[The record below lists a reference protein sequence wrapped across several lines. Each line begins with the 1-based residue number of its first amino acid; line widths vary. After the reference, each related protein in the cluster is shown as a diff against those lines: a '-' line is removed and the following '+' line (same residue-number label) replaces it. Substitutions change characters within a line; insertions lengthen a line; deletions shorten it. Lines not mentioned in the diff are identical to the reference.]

1 MARERILVADD
12 EPDVRFTIAEHL
24 QSLGYAVEEADSCAQ
39 AVARFRAGRIDAAIL
54 DYSMPDGN
62 SVELLPRLR
71 QLEPEA
77 PIVILTGQGSIAL
90 AVQAIQAGADQFLT
104 KPVEL
109 PALALVVERLVAK
122 RRAGRRDVA
131 GRRREARQ
139 APDPFLGTSPAIR
152 GLAEQARRIAL
163 ADNPVLLEGET
174 GTGKGVLAAW
184 LHANGP
190 RAGEAFVDL
199 NCAGLSQEF
208 LESELFGHER
218 GAFTSAVS
226 AKPGL
231 FEMADRGTVFLDEL
245 GDMDLQVQ
253 AKLLKV
259 VEEQRFRRLGD
270 VRDRQVDVRLVAATH
285 VDLKARVASRAFRSD
300 LYFRVSTL
308 PLRVPP
314 LRERREDIPLLAERL
329 LERIGREVGRPR
341 LELEPDALAA
351 LQERDW
357 PGNVRELRNVLERAA
372 LLSDQDR
379 LTRRHLRFE
388 SADAS
393 APPAGLS
400 GTLAEIERRAI
411 EQALAAQGGHAGRAA
426 QQLGLPRST
435 FYARLKAHGLTT
447 RS

>member
-1 MARERILVADD
+1 MAGERILVADD

-24 QSLGYAVEEADSCAQ
+24 QSLGYAVEQADSCAQ
-39 AVARFRAGRIDAAIL
+39 ALARFRAGRIDAAIL

-163 ADNPVLLEGET
+163 ADKPVLLEGET

-190 RAGEAFVDL
+190 RVGEAFVDL
-199 NCAGLSQEF
+199 NCAGLSPEF

-231 FEMADRGTVFLDEL
+231 FEMADRGTVFLDEI

-372 LLSDQDR
+372 LLSDQGR

-388 SADAS
+388 STGAGAL
-393 APPAGLS
+393 AEGLS
-400 GTLAEIERRAI
+400 GTLAQIERRAI

-435 FYARLKAHGLTT
+435 FYARLKAHGLAT